1 VGLVVELGAPPV
13 APPAVETLE
22 QVVADSLLVK
32 PPSLPLA
39 PLLGKGA
46 ASWRRLNE
54 NHAQLVGEICLHL
67 AKTSFKATK
76 LKYEKTLE
84 ELGFAFPP
92 QQTLSE
98 WKARVLL
105 NQPARGVPGG
115 NKVAILSVTE
125 RKQLI
130 DALFGIGNAGAKVG
144 LKLVKRLTT
153 AILALS
159 GKAYISGKNN
169 AQFPSPVWCHNV
181 FKEMGYS
188 KRRGTKASR
197 RQKPEEISEIQRTL
211 ICQLAYDI
219 KTFKL
224 SKMCVGNFDET
235 GVFLFHQ
242 SNSTMAKTN
251 VKQVHLV
258 GHGEK
263 RQYTLNNFGTASGN
277 FAPLQIIFA
286 GVWGK
291 KGAVPKLA
299 SPIAG
304 LRSAL
309 LTQTKDHWQT
319 GDSLL
324 EYCEKIVLP
333 FVNQQRRAAGDVDGH
348 FLLLVDVYPSHFV
361 VSFRQWC
368 KRNRILLHYIYLG
381 LTGELQPMDIAVQ
394 GPFKDFV
401 TEFMEEEYFQA
412 LLNQHMIA
420 NDGKFDSFDFFDE
433 EIQSC
438 SFISRSSRKSE

>member
-1 VGLVVELGAPPV
+1 MPPPVHAGGRPVKQLAVGLVVELGAPPV

-54 NHAQLVGEICLHL
+54 NHAQLVGEMCLHL
-67 AKTSFKATK
+67 AKARFKAAK

-169 AQFPSPVWCHNV
+169 ARV
-181 FKEMGYS
+181 E
-188 KRRGTKASR
+188 
-197 RQKPEEISEIQRTL
+197 TL
-211 ICQLAYDI
+211 
-219 KTFKL
+219 
-224 SKMCVGNFDET
+224 
-235 GVFLFHQ
+235 H
-242 SNSTMAKTN
+242 
-251 VKQVHLV
+251 
-258 GHGEK
+258 
-263 RQYTLNNFGTASGN
+263 
-277 FAPLQIIFA
+277 
-286 GVWGK
+286 
-291 KGAVPKLA
+291 
-299 SPIAG
+299 
-304 LRSAL
+304 
-309 LTQTKDHWQT
+309 
-319 GDSLL
+319 
-324 EYCEKIVLP
+324 
-333 FVNQQRRAAGDVDGH
+333 
-348 FLLLVDVYPSHFV
+348 
-361 VSFRQWC
+361 
-368 KRNRILLHYIYLG
+368 
-381 LTGELQPMDIAVQ
+381 
-394 GPFKDFV
+394 PFKSSL
-401 TEFMEEEYFQA
+401 QA
-412 LLNQHMIA
+412 CG
-420 NDGKFDSFDFFDE
+420 GKRAPFRSWHL
-433 EIQSC
+433 QSLV
-438 SFISRSSRKSE
+438 